1 MRWNAERRLAGEAG
15 QWRAWLKTN
24 AWTRWQ
30 ANRASSS
37 VWSRNSSTGALEW
50 SAAVTSARI
59 FLAGRWVGA
68 DGVGRSGRLELGPT
82 SGRAPAGGQQPS
94 WCCCCKAAPGLAN
107 ADHSWCCGGGA
118 GAQHIF
124 GTVGARSSVMHGAH
138 TGCER
143 TAATFSAIFFSNQRI
158 AGVHPRMPDYSPR
171 RVTIAQRQAS
181 KSYVFAEMNATAPL
195 PSLQRHVPVIILT

>member
-1 MRWNAERRLAGEAG
+1 MRWNAERRPAGEAG

-59 FLAGRWVGA
+59 FLAGGWVGA

-107 ADHSWCCGGGA
+107 ADHSWCCGAGA
-118 GAQHIF
+118 GAQRIF

-138 TGCER
+138 TGCESGCCPD
-143 TAATFSAIFFSNQRI
+143 ASAVFSSNQRI
-158 AGVHPRMPDYSPR
+158 AAANQGMPDYWP
-171 RVTIAQRQAS
+171 TAS
-181 KSYVFAEMNATAPL
+181 N
-195 PSLQRHVPVIILT
+195 

>member
-1 MRWNAERRLAGEAG
+1 MRWNAERRPAGEAG

-59 FLAGRWVGA
+59 FLAGGWVGA

-82 SGRAPAGGQQPS
+82 SGRAPAGGQPS

-107 ADHSWCCGGGA
+107 ADHSWCCGAGA
-118 GAQHIF
+118 GAQHMF

-138 TGCER
+138 TGCESGCCPD
-143 TAATFSAIFFSNQRI
+143 ASAVFSSNQRI
-158 AGVHPRMPDYSPR
+158 AAANQGMPDYWPTPSN
-171 RVTIAQRQAS
+171 QAS
-181 KSYVFAEMNATAPL
+181 KS
-195 PSLQRHVPVIILT
+195 